1 MKIIV
6 KAKPV
11 KFHITSSE
19 KDCFS
24 LQDLYRYFNLADI
37 KQLIMDDKMSDWLRS
52 LKTDEANRIAGEL
65 DTWQKSSAEDAG
77 DVALVQIF
85 FPKEP
90 GESNYAYLLRHK
102 STNLYDVMWPIL
114 YKSDIEIAIHC
125 IENDLVKL
133 SAEIS
138 ADGQPATAYYL
149 TKTDI
154 ESLRKST
161 ADNQQRAKLY
171 FLYGNF
177 LLKFRQSFD
186 MGKSLIS
193 QAAEWGFESAKAYL
207 NSQEFATLKQSRNIL
222 NTIREKINRG
232 IDTEFFDSSAVK
244 SFIFEFST
252 WADQT
257 EDRNEYN
264 ELIYFIQQIFQIVL
278 TYSKSKETAIH
289 SALKHLEASK
299 SSSAPDYEKCFWGIL
314 CLICYN
320 EGKRESK
327 SLFQQSATFP
337 VSEYILKNWEHVNT
351 NKFEYENMKL
361 EYWDPVKKFADF
373 VKSYTNYTINYLI
386 KNEQ

>member
-1 MKIIV
+1 MKIIA

-11 KFHITSSE
+11 KFHITSSK

-154 ESLRKST
+154 ESLEKST
-161 ADNQQRAKLY
+161 ADKQQLAKLS

-232 IDTEFFDSSAVK
+232 IDTEFCDYSAVK
-244 SFIFEFST
+244 SFILKFSN

-257 EDRNEYN
+257 EACKEYS
-264 ELIYFIQQIFQIVL
+264 ELVDFIIQIFNTL
-278 TYSKSKETAIH
+278 MLYSRNKSGAFSVTDKY
-289 SALKHLEASK
+289 LEKRMSL
-299 SSSAPDYEKCFWGIL
+299 SAPDYEKCFWGICML
-314 CLICYN
+314 LYP
-320 EGKRESK
+320 GKLKSK
-327 SLFQQSATFP
+327 WLFKQSETFP
-337 VSEYILKNWEHVNT
+337 VSEYILENWENIST
-351 NKFEYENMKL
+351 AYFEYENMTL
-361 EYWDPVKKFADF
+361 EYDCPAKELASFM
-373 VKSYTNYTINYLI
+373 KSYTNYTINYLI

>member
-1 MKIIV
+1 MKIIA

-11 KFHITSSE
+11 KFHITSSK

-65 DTWQKSSAEDAG
+65 DSWQKSSAEDAG

-154 ESLRKST
+154 ESLEKST
-161 ADNQQRAKLY
+161 ADNQQLAKLS

-177 LLKFRQSFD
+177 LLKFRQFFD

-232 IDTEFFDSSAVK
+232 IDTEFFDYSAIK
-244 SFIFEFST
+244 SFILKFSN

-257 EDRNEYN
+257 EDCKEYSELVDFIIRIFNTLMLYSRN
-264 ELIYFIQQIFQIVL
+264 
-278 TYSKSKETAIH
+278 KSDAFSVTNKY
-289 SALKHLEASK
+289 LEKRMSL
-299 SSSAPDYEKCFWGIL
+299 SAPDYEKCFWGIYML
-314 CLICYN
+314 LYHKT
-320 EGKRESK
+320 GKLKSK
-327 SLFQQSATFP
+327 WLFKQSETFP
-337 VSEYILKNWEHVNT
+337 VSEYILENWENIST
-351 NKFEYENMKL
+351 AYFEYENMTL
-361 EYWDPVKKFADF
+361 EYDCPAKELASFM
-373 VKSYTNYTINYLI
+373 KSYTNYTINYLI